1 MRRTAVVTGGA
12 GGIGGAIVRALS
24 DAGHDVAILDRQ
36 GEFAVD
42 LPDEAAVREIAGR
55 LGPRD
60 VVVHAAAA
68 FDRASLAALDGATWR
83 RVQAVNVESALWL
96 CQALT
101 PAMIERGFGRVFI
114 TSNTEWR
121 PPADDFLPYVASKA
135 TLIGVARTLAKPLG
149 AHGITVN
156 CVAPGLPGRRSP
168 RRICRSR
175 RSRRC
180 PPARPSH
187 APWFRTTLPDSW
199 RFWPATPPR
208 RSPVRRCAPTAD
220 RSCAEVRRTPYGIGW
235 LPRLTIV
242 TDPRLG
248 SPF

>member
-156 CVAPGLPGRRSP
+156 CVAPGLTRTPFTEADLP
-168 RRICRSR
+168 EQAFEEV
-175 RSRRC
+175 
-180 PPARPSH
+180 PARQ
-187 APWFRTTLPDSW
+187 A
-199 RFWPATPPR
+199 
-208 RSPVRRCAPTAD
+208 
-220 RSCAEVRRTPYGIGW
+220 
-235 LPRLTIV
+235 LPRSLVPDDVAGLVAFLASDAAAAITGQTLC
-242 TDPRLG
+242 TDGG
-248 SPF
+248 SVLR